1 MKGKQFLS
9 ILILSIFIATI
20 LSGIVNATVS
30 NGKDTVFNF
39 WLNSGG
45 ISSEGGSA
53 KYTSLNG
60 PIGYTAGYL
69 LTQTTGQSGYVILNN
84 SITATYG
91 VYTLQAVMVNASNPP
106 ADEIALILGPS
117 SPVNFGGGAWPGLV
131 SSNGGTMVGI
141 EFYSGTVNG
150 YSGPAIFVYT
160 SQGLAVWQQISA
172 VPKPWQAFTL
182 EVGVISSEIW
192 VAYYIGNQ
200 LVTNVTA
207 YVPPTLS
214 TSEVEIHASTGG
226 AYAGFLLLQTGY
238 FSNLMIAT
246 IQNEV
251 SMGLDYLLNMGENI
265 NGYGYVPEY
274 ASPSVSFLVTYT
286 NGSTAY
292 FVPGAPANS
301 PSYYG
306 SPVYGTPEHTGEYVA
321 TPVPESFTSCI
332 SDSLVS
338 ETTTKVSV
346 SYDAYTYGNEVVN
359 SKTGYIYYYKVN
371 IFEANEVVNYGNP
384 SPGVWSVQVIVN
396 VNYTASF
403 VQNVQPYLASGFV
416 LKQINSTAWEYTWSG
431 QYFYPTSPS
440 SYAPSNGFASSIAL
454 PQYPDEYFHSFRI
467 TIRHVQEM
475 MDMITEESPSLS
487 PFHNSFYDTVYH
499 IQSAVGVWG
508 KNGNQ
513 PVSFYAS
520 LFGYP
525 LQPNMGINFYDAIN
539 NNWPT
544 YKDDTFSLFFPNAY
558 PYKSGLVV
566 INENNGGQIWAEIL
580 NFTIIELN
588 ATYSLGF
595 GGGYYDPLAYEEEAL
610 YYTDVG
616 QWSNAVSA
624 WNDIY
629 NFYQENHGLYYTV
642 AVFANGNLYLKV
654 PEGAND
660 TLRYALAVA
669 LGSKLAGNGYISW
682 SQVMPFL
689 DTLIQTQWQGSGYAV
704 INGQNTYVL
713 APANI
718 GGFETGFT
726 NDPIF
731 ATSRPTI
738 VTTVEQLWGQY
749 GGTLSGGIPEEVE
762 WPGIVIANAET
773 TIVSVQALAMFL
785 YYYYGIPLSVSLSPY
800 NAYLIP

>member
-1 MKGKQFLS
+1 MKGKQLLS
-9 ILILSIFIATI
+9 ILILSIFIVTT
-20 LSGIVNATVS
+20 LSGITNTAAVS

-39 WLNSGG
+39 WLNGG
-45 ISSEGGSA
+45 GVSSQGGSA
-53 KYTSLNG
+53 KYVSIDG

-106 ADEIALILGPS
+106 ADEIALVLGPS

-292 FVPGAPANS
+292 YVPGAPANS

-371 IFEANEVVNYGNP
+371 IFEANEVVNYGNL

-396 VNYTASF
+396 VNYTANY
-403 VQNVQPYLASGFV
+403 VQTVQPYLASGVV
-416 LKQINSTAWEYTWSG
+416 LNEINSTAWEYTWSG
-431 QYFYPTSPS
+431 QYFYPASPLLNVPPN
-440 SYAPSNGFASSIAL
+440 AFSIAL
-454 PQYPDEYFHSFRI
+454 PPYPDEYFHSFRM

-475 MDMITEESPSLS
+475 MDMLTEESPSLS
-487 PFHNSFYDTVYH
+487 PLHNSFNSTVYY

-513 PVSFYAS
+513 PVSYYAS

-525 LQPNMGINFYDAIN
+525 WQPDLGITFYDAIN

-544 YKDDTFSLFFPNAY
+544 YKNDTFNLFFPNAY

-566 INENNGGQIWAEIL
+566 VNENNGGQIWAEIL
-580 NFTIIELN
+580 NFSIIDLN
-588 ATYSLGF
+588 QTYSTGF
-595 GGGYYDPLAYEEEAL
+595 GGGYYDPLTYEEEGL
-610 YYTDVG
+610 YYTDTG
-616 QWSNAVSA
+616 QWGNALSA

-629 NFYQENHGLYYTV
+629 NFYQGNHGLYYTF
-642 AVFANGNLYLKV
+642 AIFANGNLYSV
-654 PEGAND
+654 FSEGGND
-660 TLRYALAVA
+660 TLRYAEAVA

-682 SQVMPFL
+682 SQVMPIL
-689 DTLIQTQWQGSGYAV
+689 NTLTQTQWQGGGYAE
-704 INGQNTYVL
+704 INGQNTFVL
-713 APANI
+713 APTNI

-726 NDPIF
+726 NDPVF
-731 ATSRPTI
+731 STSRPT
-738 VTTVEQLWGQY
+738 VVSTLEQTWGQY
-749 GGTLSGGIPEEVE
+749 GGTLSGGLPEEAE
-762 WPGIVIANAET
+762 WPGLIIANAET